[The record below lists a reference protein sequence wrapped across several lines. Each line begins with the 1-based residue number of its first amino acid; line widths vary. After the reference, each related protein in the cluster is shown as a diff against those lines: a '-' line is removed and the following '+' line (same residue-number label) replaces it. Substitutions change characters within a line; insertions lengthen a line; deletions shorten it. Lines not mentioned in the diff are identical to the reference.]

1 MKRNASNAYAVVMN
15 ENRNPLQSIPK
26 VFRFQIMLFLSV
38 MWSTV
43 FCLTLGSWLW
53 WGEVV
58 MGHLAIALGI
68 LITTITFEKARE
80 RSSSSFNRHSRED
93 Y

>member
-1 MKRNASNAYAVVMN
+1 MKMKNNYSDAYAVVMN
-15 ENRNPLQSIPK
+15 EDLNPLQSIPK

-53 WGEVV
+53 WGELVL
-58 MGHLAIALGI
+58 GHLAIALGI
-68 LITTITFEKARE
+68 LITTLTFAKARE
-80 RSSSSFNRHSRED
+80 RSPSSSNRP
-93 Y
+93 